1 MQGGMGGEKI
11 CIGNKKGKVN
21 TICRSCDYLSI

>member
-1 MQGGMGGEKI
+1 MKGGVGGEKVY
-11 CIGNKKGKVN
+11 IGNKKEKVN

>member
-1 MQGGMGGEKI
+1 MKGGVGGEKVY
-11 CIGNKKGKVN
+11 IGNKEKVN